1 MIASLKRGN
10 IYILDCIAIDY
21 IFWEHGCFR
30 I

>member
-10 IYILDCIAIDY
+10 IYILDFIAIVY
-21 IFWEHGCFR
+21 IFWEHGYFR